1 LSLTLGLTIN
11 RGHQG
16 KFLHL
21 SGVVWRSAFKTI
33 VRMRSVPANKRR
45 DRLSRVLIIS
55 EKPTAARRIA
65 EALDEHSTPDEIKS
79 GRVSYYECEKDGDTL
94 LVAYALGHLFEL
106 KQTEKGWK
114 YPRLST
120 EWVPKYEVD
129 KKAAETK
136 PIISLI
142 KRISKDVDQFVV
154 ATDYDIEGSLIGYL
168 TLKYACRADPSQAAR
183 MVFSTLTGNELRHA
197 YVSRASTLDF
207 PMIEAGH
214 ARHEVDWLYGINLT
228 RALTLAIKEASGWFK
243 IVSTGRVQ
251 GPTLALVAER
261 DRDINVF
268 VPKPFWTILATTT
281 QADKDL
287 LLEYSKKRIETK
299 KEADEIV
306 RDLQGATAIVDSITR
321 KKSLQ
326 KPPVPFNLSG
336 LQSESYRHFGF
347 RPSRTLAIAQKLYLE
362 ALISYPRTG
371 SQKIPPSIDTE
382 AILSGLK
389 EQRKYKTLVNRVIE
403 GGNLVPVQGKMDD
416 PAHPAIHPTGAK
428 PERRLTPSESKVYD
442 LIVKRFLALFGETA
456 ARESVRADIKA
467 GTHLLYLRG
476 LKILKRGW
484 MDLYDPYVSHKEVL
498 LPPIAE
504 SDEMFLVSV
513 TSEMRYTSPRPRF
526 NPSSLLKLLEKENLG
541 TKSTRASIVDSL
553 RSRGY
558 TLGDR
563 FELSTLGYALFE
575 TLQQHIPEI
584 LSAEFT
590 RQLEREMESIQA
602 GETDREGLLSHVRT
616 ELTQLLERFKEQEET
631 IGAFLVS
638 GLQRYWR
645 AKEEIGPCP
654 KCGEGTLFIIR
665 SPKTGKRFVGCSR
678 YKDGECDQSFPLPQ
692 RGEITPLD
700 KQCPHCGHAMIRVSS
715 RRRPWETCIN
725 WTECPGRQEDLKTL
739 QDKRGMAES
748 STKEGGT
755 DE

>member
-1 LSLTLGLTIN
+1 
-11 RGHQG
+11 
-16 KFLHL
+16 
-21 SGVVWRSAFKTI
+21 
-33 VRMRSVPANKRR
+33 MRSVLANKRR
-45 DRLSRVLIIS
+45 DRLSKVLIIS
-55 EKPTAARRIA
+55 EKPSAARRIA
-65 EALDEHSTPDEIKS
+65 EALDEHSTPDEIKK
-79 GRVSYYECEKDGDTL
+79 GRVSYYECRNDGNTL
-94 LVAYALGHLFEL
+94 LVAYALGHLFDL
-106 KQTEKGWK
+106 RQSEKGWK

-120 EWVPKYEVD
+120 EWVPKYEVN
-129 KKAAETK
+129 KKAAGTK
-136 PIISLI
+136 PIINLI

-168 TLKYACRADPSQAAR
+168 TLKYACRSDPSQAAR
-183 MVFSTLTGNELRHA
+183 MVFSTLTRNELKNA
-197 YVSRASTLDF
+197 YMSRASTLDF

-268 VPKPFWTILATTT
+268 VPTPFWAILATATH
-281 QADKDL
+281 ADKDF

-299 KEADEIV
+299 READTIV
-306 RDLQGATAIVDSITR
+306 SDLQGATAIVDSITR
-321 KKSLQ
+321 KKISQ

-347 RPSRTLAIAQKLYLE
+347 KPSRTLAISQKLYLD

-371 SQKIPPSIDTE
+371 SQKIPPSIDIE
-382 AILSGLK
+382 EILTGLK
-389 EQRKYKTLVNRVIE
+389 EQRKYKPLVGRVI
-403 GGNLVPVQGKMDD
+403 GDGNLIPVQGKKDD

-428 PERRLTPSESKVYD
+428 SERRLTPSEVKVYD
-442 LIVKRFLALFGETA
+442 LIVRRFLALFGEPA
-456 ARESVRADIKA
+456 VRESVRADIKT
-467 GTHLLYLRG
+467 GSHLLYLRG
-476 LKILKRGW
+476 LKVLKRGW

-504 SDEMFLVSV
+504 ADEMVLASV
-513 TSEMRYTSPRPRF
+513 TNETKYTSPRPRF

-541 TKSTRASIVDSL
+541 TKGTRASIVDSL

-575 TLQQHIPEI
+575 TLQQYIPEI

-590 RQLEREMESIQA
+590 RQLEKEMENIQV
-602 GETDREGLLSHVRT
+602 GETDRENVLIQVRT
-616 ELTQLLERFKEQEET
+616 ELTRLLERFREQEET
-631 IGAFLVS
+631 IGASLVS
-638 GLQRYWR
+638 GLQRYWK
-645 AKEEIGPCP
+645 AKEEVGPCP

-678 YKDGECDQSFPLPQ
+678 YKDGDCDQSFPLPQ
-692 RGEITPLD
+692 KGEITPLD
-700 KQCPHCGHAMIRVSS
+700 KQCPHCGHSMIKVSS

-725 WTECPGRQEDLKTL
+725 WTECPGRRDDLKAL
-739 QDKRGMAES
+739 QDKRGRGENSA
-748 STKEGGT
+748 KEGGT